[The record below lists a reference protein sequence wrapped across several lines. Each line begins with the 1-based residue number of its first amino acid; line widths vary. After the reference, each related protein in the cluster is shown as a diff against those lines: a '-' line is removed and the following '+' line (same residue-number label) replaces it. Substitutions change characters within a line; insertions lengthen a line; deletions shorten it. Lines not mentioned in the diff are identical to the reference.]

1 MKEQEPLLEETIHEV
16 SNEEA
21 NEFELKPKM
30 VLNIARTLYK
40 VITVRPN
47 GKATIKP
54 IRKAIDDKP
63 Q

>member
-30 VLNIARTLYK
+30 VTLYK